1 MLASCANPALLP
13 YMGKRLD
20 EVARD
25 MGKPIGEAVLD
36 LVELDHAN
44 TTQVIFVKNEADVR
58 AIMSWPF
65 VALGVDSAAQAVD
78 GPFAGFGTHPR
89 AFGAAARLLGS
100 YARDLGLFPL
110 EEAVRKMTSLPARRL
125 GLADRGVLRP
135 GLMADLVVFDPAD
148 VRDLATYE
156 RPLRYAEGIDYV
168 IVNGRLVLDD
178 GTMTPQ
184 RPGRVLRRG
193 R

>member
-1 MLASCANPALLP
+1 
-13 YMGKRLD
+13 
-20 EVARD
+20 
-25 MGKPIGEAVLD
+25 
-36 LVELDHAN
+36 
-44 TTQVIFVKNEADVR
+44 
-58 AIMSWPF
+58 
-65 VALGVDSAAQAVD
+65 
-78 GPFAGFGTHPR
+78 
-89 AFGAAARLLGS
+89 
-100 YARDLGLFPL
+100 
-110 EEAVRKMTSLPARRL
+110 MTSLPARRL

-135 GLMADLVVFDPAD
+135 GLMADLVVFDPAA